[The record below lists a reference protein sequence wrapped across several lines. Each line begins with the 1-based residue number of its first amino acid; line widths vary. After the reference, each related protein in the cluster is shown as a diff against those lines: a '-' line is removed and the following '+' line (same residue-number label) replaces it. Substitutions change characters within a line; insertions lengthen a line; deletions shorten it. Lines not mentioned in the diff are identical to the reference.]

1 MNKAWRGKGERCQGD
16 AQEVLAQGKARGR
29 ETATHIREL
38 DGDLRVRV
46 GSNPSLRSRRELGR
60 AAPCPLGSLTSSS
73 DRIVMRVRKQFYGS
87 MQSTT
92 GHVEVL
98 LFADDLH
105 GDASRSHKST
115 SDGST
120 CKVNKEEVPRK
131 NDW

>member
-1 MNKAWRGKGERCQGD
+1 M
-16 AQEVLAQGKARGR
+16 
-29 ETATHIREL
+29 
-38 DGDLRVRV
+38 
-46 GSNPSLRSRRELGR
+46 RSRREIGR

-92 GHVEVL
+92 GQLEVL

-105 GDASRSHKST
+105 GDASRSQEST
-115 SDGST
+115 NDEST
-120 CKVNKEEVPRK
+120 CKVSKEEVPRK